1 MSLKLAYSTDNWR
14 PEWWSV
20 EKCFARI
27 KELGGKYVELTTATG
42 YNLLEGLGFS
52 PYVSIDHDPYLVRD
66 LSAKYGL
73 EIVSIDADWPI
84 WSHNCIEV
92 LNKTIVWADMLG
104 CRTIIT
110 TDSDKY
116 PEGRTDEEWFDI
128 IRYHLSCVLPVAK
141 RHNVKIALE
150 PHGYLTTKP
159 ESLLRLVT
167 QNNSDMIGINFD
179 TGNSFI
185 AGQDP
190 VAFLESRQG
199 TRDPHA
205 HQGRQRAAGRGD
217 DPSAVIV
224 LCMVVDVDLYRI
236 QEGLSVIVS
245 GEFSCVPYP
254 ILRQISIGVYMP
266 WYVDESDLNT
276 DMGLSPWLDSAQQ
289 ETACFS
295 LALPLAAPRHT
306 ITPRVHCRRLIRRA
320 PSRQNPEQPRDGV
333 QRRRAL
339 TKRSAVHDPSITTL
353 SLRFDTGF
361 RRRMRF
367 LPPWSC
373 WSR

>member
-1 MSLKLAYSTDNWR
+1 MSLKLALSTDNWR

-52 PYVSIDHDPYLVRD
+52 PYASIDQDPYLIRD

-128 IRYHLSCVLPVAK
+128 IRYHFSCVLPVAQ

-167 QNNSDMIGINFD
+167 QNRCDLIGVNFD

-190 VAFLESRQG
+190 VAFLESVKEHVIHMHLKDVSG
-199 TRDPHA
+199 
-205 HQGRQRAAGRGD
+205 QRAEATRGEETGIASSEAALGEGINAENIVKCLDIMIATGREIVVSPEAGGD
-217 DPSAVIV
+217 V
-224 LCMVVDVDLYRI
+224 L
-236 QEGLSVIVS
+236 
-245 GEFSCVPYP
+245 
-254 ILRQISIGVYMP
+254 
-266 WYVDESDLNT
+266 
-276 DMGLSPWLDSAQQ
+276 
-289 ETACFS
+289 
-295 LALPLAAPRHT
+295 
-306 ITPRVHCRRLIRRA
+306 
-320 PSRQNPEQPRDGV
+320 
-333 QRRRAL
+333 
-339 TKRSAVHDPSITTL
+339 TTR
-353 SLRFDTGF
+353 SLRWLKEMLKKKGQ
-361 RRRMRF
+361 
-367 LPPWSC
+367 PV
-373 WSR
+373 